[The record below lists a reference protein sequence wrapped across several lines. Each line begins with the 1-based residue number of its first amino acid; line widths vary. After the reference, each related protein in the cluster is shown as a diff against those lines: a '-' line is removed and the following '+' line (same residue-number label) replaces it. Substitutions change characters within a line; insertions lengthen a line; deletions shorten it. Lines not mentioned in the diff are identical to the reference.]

1 MKWQQKC
8 TPVSEHTVKSA
19 VTWLWK
25 LEHMT
30 AVSHTSS
37 AEALL
42 EAMGDEAVSSYIF
55 SEAQV
60 NPRVFR
66 ARLAAVICP
75 VQCCKDKY

>member
-25 LEHMT
+25 LDHMT
-30 AVSHTSS
+30 AVSHASS

-42 EAMGDEAVSSYIF
+42 EAMGDEAVSSDIF
-55 SEAQV
+55 SDA
-60 NPRVFR
+60 
-66 ARLAAVICP
+66 
-75 VQCCKDKY
+75 

>member
-25 LEHMT
+25 LDHMT

-55 SEAQV
+55 SDASSKSK
-60 NPRVFR
+60 N
-66 ARLAAVICP
+66 I
-75 VQCCKDKY
+75 QC